1 MTRLSVRVSDDLA
14 RRFDAAAAGQGG
26 RSRLLRRVMERAAY
40 AALPE
45 PEAER
50 PAPNSGKLT
59 LRLPARELDA
69 LEAEAAATGLSRTQ
83 WSVALIRARLSRRPQ
98 LTRPEAIALVDV
110 QRDLR
115 RIGVNINQIARA
127 LNTAV
132 MEGAVLD
139 AETTQLTAF
148 ADEIRAHVSG
158 LRDAF
163 EGNLR
168 YWSDGG

>member
-1 MTRLSVRVSDDLA
+1 MTRLSVRVSEDLA
-14 RRFDAAAAGQGG
+14 RRFDATAVGQGG
-26 RSRLLRRVMERAAY
+26 RSRLLRRVMERAAQ
-40 AALPE
+40 ATLPE
-45 PEAER
+45 PPAR
-50 PAPNSGKLT
+50 PSAPNSAKLT
-59 LRLPARELDA
+59 LRLSSMDLAA

-98 LTRPEAIALVDV
+98 LTRPDAVALIDV
-110 QRDLR
+110 RRDLR

-139 AETTQLTAF
+139 AETTQMAAF
-148 ADEIRAHVSG
+148 ADEIRAHVLG
-158 LRDAF
+158 LTEAF

-168 YWSDGG
+168 YWTGA